1 MPLVYVYELQ
11 AWLAEGEKVF
21 RDAARTLQSR
31 VMDIETNEKT
41 LTAINAMSAHS
52 AFFSFRLGKSA
63 DAYTILQPC
72 AASLQSSSDQIAAMQ
87 ALWYLGIVCWELGKF
102 EEATESLRASLEKA
116 KLYGQRWFQ
125 SAAGEFIGIVMHDWG
140 EYTQARDY
148 FMEALAID
156 RALGDPMITAHV
168 LAYLS
173 QTSQAIG
180 EIAEAEKFLYESL
193 ALAREIGYLSGM
205 GNALDGLGRVA
216 QSTNPAKAR
225 TLFSASYDV
234 YKEIGDLRNL
244 ARVLSHQGFN
254 SIALGDVAHAY
265 ESFIAVLRLARV
277 GGYAP
282 YALNALTGLASLQT
296 KRGNVDQA
304 FELLLIV
311 LDHPAGIRE
320 TKDRA
325 ARLRAELEAQLTPSR
340 IEAVLAHAGE
350 KTLES
355 VVEYL
360 LK

>member
-1 MPLVYVYELQ
+1 L
-11 AWLAEGEKVF
+11 K
-21 RDAARTLQSR
+21 
-31 VMDIETNEKT
+31 
-41 LTAINAMSAHS
+41 
-52 AFFSFRLGKSA
+52 
-63 DAYTILQPC
+63 
-72 AASLQSSSDQIAAMQ
+72 SSSDQIAAMQ
-87 ALWYLGIVCWELGKF
+87 SLWYLGIVCWELGKF

-116 KLYGQRWFQ
+116 KLYGQRWFE
-125 SAAGEFIGIVMHDWG
+125 SAAGEFIGIVMHDGG

-265 ESFIAVLRLARV
+265 ESFIAVLRLARE

-340 IEAVLAHAGE
+340 IEAVIAHAGE